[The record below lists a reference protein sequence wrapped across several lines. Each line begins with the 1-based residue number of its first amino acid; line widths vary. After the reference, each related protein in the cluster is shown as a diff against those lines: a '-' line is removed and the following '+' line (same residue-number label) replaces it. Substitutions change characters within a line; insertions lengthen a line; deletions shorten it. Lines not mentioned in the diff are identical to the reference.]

1 MTDELNQI
9 GSVGEYRSVPVG
21 DLRLDPDNPRIP
33 QSYRGLGQ
41 DDLAVVLEMGF
52 EAYAVAQSMASSG
65 FFMGEPLLVI
75 ASDEEPGAFVVVEGN
90 RRLTALIGLTRPEIR
105 AQFTEAEKWEQLSQ
119 DSKISPDSMIPVVVH
134 ESRELTFAQIGR
146 AHVLGKLQWRPY
158 AQALYI
164 AARIEE
170 GRTYAEVAEMIGIT
184 RAKVADL
191 YRDQA
196 IVAQAES
203 AGLDTGEIEKAFSI
217 LTVAMSNVKLRDHI
231 GAPLGSQFVPGK
243 NPVPKSKLDEL
254 AETISWIFGSEE
266 EEPKISDSRQIAQLG
281 NVVGSA
287 IGLKALREGASLEEA
302 KQKIAATGL
311 APRERLMNRFTAA
324 KNALLAATDD
334 FSEFV
339 NDQEVRA
346 LFDDVGS
353 ALEALQSTIDELESE
368 PES

>member
-1 MTDELNQI
+1 MTNELNQI
-9 GSVGEYRSVPVG
+9 GSVGEYRSVSIG

-52 EAYAVAQSMASSG
+52 EAYAVAQSMANSG
-65 FFMGEPLLVI
+65 FFMGEPLLVVE
-75 ASDEEPGAFVVVEGN
+75 SEEEPGALVVVEGN
-90 RRLTALIGLTRPEIR
+90 RRLTALIGLTRAEIR
-105 AQFTEAEKWEQLSQ
+105 AQFTEAEKWDQLSQ
-119 DSKISPDSMIPVVVH
+119 DSKISPESTIPVVVH

-184 RAKVADL
+184 KAKVADL

-203 AGLDTGEIEKAFSI
+203 AGLDTG
-217 LTVAMSNVKLRDHI
+217 
-231 GAPLGSQFVPGK
+231 K

-254 AETISWIFGSEE
+254 AETISWIFGSED

-287 IGLKALREGASLEEA
+287 IGLKALREGDSLEEA